1 MVRPEGLEPPACW
14 FEARRSIQ
22 LSYGRTSK
30 GPASPKFTTPPP
42 LRYPER
48 VNKPEK
54 KKREEVE
61 VKIAVESAAKIRAR
75 LRAAGF
81 HVHKPR
87 VFEQNIVLDDS
98 AGSLKSRHLLL
109 RVRTAGKLIT
119 CTFKGQEI
127 AGPHKRREEREFHA
141 DKLEECLALFNGLGY
156 APSLRYEKYRTEF
169 AREGEAGLA
178 VLDETPIGIFME
190 LEGPARWIDK
200 TARGLGFSR
209 DDYILLSYGRLFEQ
223 WCAEHGV
230 ESRNMAFAA

>member
-1 MVRPEGLEPPACW
+1 
-14 FEARRSIQ
+14 
-22 LSYGRTSK
+22 
-30 GPASPKFTTPPP
+30 
-42 LRYPER
+42 

-87 VFEQNIVLDDS
+87 VFEQNIVLDDA

-141 DKLEECLALFNGLGY
+141 DNLEECLALFNGLGY

-169 AREGEAGLA
+169 SLEGEPGLA
-178 VLDETPIGIFME
+178 VVDETPIGIFME

-209 DDYILLSYGRLFEQ
+209 DDFILLSYGRLFEQ